1 MSTIFDF
8 ATNLHNFTPCY
19 SAYTKQI
26 LDLNQWYSFDENTSV
41 ERPAFFRFQ
50 QLNFSFPISNFSI
63 LSVQHN

>member
-41 ERPAFFRFQ
+41 ERPAFFQVPTIKLQFPNFKFQ
-50 QLNFSFPISNFSI
+50 CPFSTP
-63 LSVQHN
+63 